1 MRRQTAALVLA
12 WVLAVAVP
20 GGAQTAADGAL
31 PADIFA
37 ESGNR
42 LPLVR
47 PAARGVEAIRLHA
60 SDVDDRWQSPL
71 GRQLTELAILTTARE
86 HDQPYEWSLHEIEA
100 LAVGLEPAVI
110 ELVRHRRPPAGLDE
124 KQTVIVELGRDLFST
139 LRAALEAF
147 GERNLVDLVDLMA
160 RHVADATLLAAFD
173 QRLR

>member
-20 GGAQTAADGAL
+20 ATAQTAADGAL

-37 ESGNR
+37 EWVNR

-60 SDVDDRWQSPL
+60 SGVDVRWQSPL

-86 HDQPYEWSLHEIEA
+86 HDQPYEWSLHESTPSA
-100 LAVGLEPAVI
+100 RAPT
-110 ELVRHRRPPAGLDE
+110 PPRSKPSANA
-124 KQTVIVELGRDLFST
+124 TWSISST
-139 LRAALEAF
+139 
-147 GERNLVDLVDLMA
+147 
-160 RHVADATLLAAFD
+160 
-173 QRLR
+173 